1 MSATAATAASNKR
14 AAQEFWTALERLFA
28 GESMDLTPFLTE
40 DFEWTIPESMAQP
53 AKVVGREAARMRFS
67 GVNDVYLPA
76 STRFEFV
83 SWTAEEDRVALHF
96 TLEAEVI
103 ASGKP
108 YKNYYLAQ
116 MRFRDGL
123 LAEMW
128 ETFDTALAFS
138 AFQ

>member
-1 MSATAATAASNKR
+1 MSSTAEGNKH
-14 AAQEFWTALERLFA
+14 AAQQFWAAPERLFR
-28 GESMDLTPFLTE
+28 GEQIDLSPFLAE
-40 DFEWTIPESMAQP
+40 DFEWTLPESMVQP
-53 AKVVGREAARMRFS
+53 GKLVGREAAQQRAN
-67 GVNDVYLPA
+67 GVNDVYVPA
-76 STRFEFV
+76 STRVEFV

-96 TLEAEVI
+96 TLEAEVVS
-103 ASGKP
+103 SGKP
-108 YKNYYLAQ
+108 YKNYYMAQ